1 MSYIIQER
9 FNHASYRA
17 TSNRCGQATKKSADE
32 IAYIL
37 NNYDPKNRYDQW
49 ISNLKNQVRQQF
61 QTPREFDN
69 QTLLNECKNPLL
81 RKGLSYDSD

>member
-17 TSNRCGQATKKSADE
+17 TSDRCGQATKKSADE

-49 ISNLKNQVRQQF
+49 ILNLKK
-61 QTPREFDN
+61 TPREFYN
-69 QTLLNECKNPLL
+69 QTLLNECKKPLL
-81 RKGLSYDSD
+81 RKSLSYDSD

>member
-17 TSNRCGQATKKSADE
+17 TFDRCGQATKKSADE

-49 ISNLKNQVRQQF
+49 ISNLKK
-61 QTPREFDN
+61 TPREFDN
-69 QTLLNECKNPLL
+69 QTLLNDCENPLL